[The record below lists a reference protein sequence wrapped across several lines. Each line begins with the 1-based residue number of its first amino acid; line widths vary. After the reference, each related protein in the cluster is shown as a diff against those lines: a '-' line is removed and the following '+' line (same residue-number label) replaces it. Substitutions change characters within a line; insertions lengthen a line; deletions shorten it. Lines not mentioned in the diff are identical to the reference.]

1 VFKTIKNLLFQG
13 KVLQNSQTTS
23 AVSPPPQKG
32 GGGAGGHSL
41 RFRAVSGSMTL
52 PRFCWRW
59 HNVEGILSWEK
70 TKLLGILALVIWSM
84 FGVTACYF
92 RSTAAG
98 MRGPQP
104 HRSPPAGPGVS
115 HSSFNSQ
122 MEARAVGHFLYA
134 VIG

>member
-1 VFKTIKNLLFQG
+1 VAQCGGDLVVG
-13 KVLQNSQTTS
+13 KDE
-23 AVSPPPQKG
+23 A
-32 GGGAGGHSL
+32 
-41 RFRAVSGSMTL
+41 
-52 PRFCWRW
+52 
-59 HNVEGILSWEK
+59 
-70 TKLLGILALVIWSM
+70 LGDLGVGDRSM
-84 FGVTACYF
+84 FGVTTCYF
-92 RSTAAG
+92 RSTVAG